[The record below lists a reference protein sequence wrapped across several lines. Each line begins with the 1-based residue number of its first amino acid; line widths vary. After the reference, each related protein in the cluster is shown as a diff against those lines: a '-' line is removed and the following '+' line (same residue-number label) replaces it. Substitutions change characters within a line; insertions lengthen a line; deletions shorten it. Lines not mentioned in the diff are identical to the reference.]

1 MTSAVDDPRSGSA
14 GAIPSGTDMGSASRD
29 HRPPA
34 NRVGVSGASG
44 SSAAGEATSTG
55 GASGSGSIGALT
67 DEAGRGRSS
76 GAASGGERGGASGS
90 GTVDDVPSGASGS
103 NDADV
108 EDEADGA

>member
-29 HRPPA
+29 HHSPA
-34 NRVGVSGASG
+34 NRAGVSGASG

-55 GASGSGSIGALT
+55 GASGSGTIGALPH
-67 DEAGRGRSS
+67 EPGRGRSS

-90 GTVDDVPSGASGS
+90 GTVTDLPIGASGS
-103 NDADV
+103 SDADD
-108 EDEADGA
+108 EDDGA